1 MAYLGNRDGPR
12 ESDILDR
19 MGFSFF
25 GCSPI
30 GLEEDISYHRFA
42 EARGEVVPVHVDQ
55 TGRAYVV
62 FSSPQPGKTTR
73 YVLEEHGYSLMGN
86 IATFSEEESA
96 HWLMRKITQ
105 NAEL

>member
-25 GCSPI
+25 GCSPV
-30 GLEEDISYHRFA
+30 GLEEDISCHRFA

-55 TGRAYVV
+55 AGRAYVL
-62 FSSPQPGKTTR
+62 FSSPVAGKTTK
-73 YVLEEHGYSLMGN
+73 YVLEEHGYNLRGN
-86 IATFSEEESA
+86 IATFSEEEFA
-96 HWLMRKITQ
+96 HWRMRKLTQ